1 MQTQLLEH
9 SLTLTNMNHPDCAC
23 GKCTL
28 LPTTLSTDQWYHRH
42 SCWPWIFIIL
52 FSAWRWWGRER
63 GREGE
68 FFFGGGS
75 IYPIQ
80 IQHNSQIC
88 PAIPLAH
95 PGQADSLCKP
105 LPHTCKAFDCFCAI
119 MDEEDE
125 DEGGGSSGVGG
136 GGGSVCKQ
144 RAQLACSHQYSWSP
158 PHSQSLH
165 TTHTDTQHPTP
176 PPHPHTHTCSECQ
189 LQASFSVTPP
199 DGWLAGAVSSCGR
212 SGRGG
217 SCGSSRRGL
226 SGDGPGAGS
235 CDRWARW
242 TGLEGSAPGGK
253 ASAHLLKTGT
263 ALLANENSRCLSG
276 WDVPLKAVQ
285 LPHW

>member
-1 MQTQLLEH
+1 ME
-9 SLTLTNMNHPDCAC
+9 MV
-23 GKCTL
+23 GK
-28 LPTTLSTDQWYHRH
+28 
-42 SCWPWIFIIL
+42 
-52 FSAWRWWGRER
+52 G
-63 GREGE
+63 EGE
-68 FFFGGGS
+68 GGGVFGGG
-75 IYPIQ
+75 
-80 IQHNSQIC
+80 
-88 PAIPLAH
+88 
-95 PGQADSLCKP
+95 
-105 LPHTCKAFDCFCAI
+105 
-119 MDEEDE
+119 
-125 DEGGGSSGVGG
+125 GGGGGVFIPYKFNIIHKFVHQSHSRTQVKPTVCANPVPTCARLLIASVPSWTKKTKTKVVAAVGWGG

-144 RAQLACSHQYSWSP
+144 HAQLACSHQFSWSP

-176 PPHPHTHTCSECQ
+176 PPHPHTHAANVSSRRAFQ
-189 LQASFSVTPP
+189 SLPP

-226 SGDGPGAGS
+226 SGDDPGAGS